1 MKIYIK
7 PLLYGIWTK
16 VGRAVLS
23 YTINFDSGMGQDRNF
38 SRQDNSRQRQ
48 NLETQD
54 KTTSRQPYCCQDNSR
69 LSINPKFWFK
79 TSQEFQFF
87 KIHKTRQI
95 KTRFLS
101 RKIQEFLTFWVIFD

>member
-1 MKIYIK
+1 M
-7 PLLYGIWTK
+7 LVALC
-16 VGRAVLS
+16 AVCLK
-23 YTINFDSGMGQDRNF
+23 TGMGQDRNF
-38 SRQDNSRQRQ
+38 SRQDNSRQGQ

-54 KTTSRQPYCCQDNSR
+54 KTNSRQAYCCQDNSR
-69 LSINPKFWFK
+69 LSSNQKFWFK

-101 RKIQEFLTFWVIFD
+101 RKIQEFLTYWVIFD

>member
-1 MKIYIK
+1 
-7 PLLYGIWTK
+7 
-16 VGRAVLS
+16 
-23 YTINFDSGMGQDRNF
+23 MGQDRNF

-54 KTTSRQPYCCQDNSR
+54 NTTSRQPYCCQDNSR
-69 LSINPKFWFK
+69 LSINQNFWFK

-101 RKIQEFLTFWVIFD
+101 RNSQEKFKKWLIFD